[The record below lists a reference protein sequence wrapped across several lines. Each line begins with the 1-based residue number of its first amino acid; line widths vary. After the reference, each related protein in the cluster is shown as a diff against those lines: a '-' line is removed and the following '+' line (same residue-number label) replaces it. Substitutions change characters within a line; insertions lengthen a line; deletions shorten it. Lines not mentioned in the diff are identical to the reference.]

1 MFPNTS
7 DGQSVPVLAGF
18 SLPPQPPKSTKSTN
32 AFGPFDLRKRFRTK
46 DLPHPVHKLI
56 QNITKPHQS
65 TIGTQRADAR
75 EKSKERLNISKPIN
89 AVQPSTQIS
98 QINAGEVKRYI
109 GHPMITQTYCK
120 SSRVDPHNY
129 ILRSLDDQDQHD
141 LQKIKAYTQLV
152 TQNSAHFAEHQ
163 IFIGDLNVHPTLR
176 RRYLGCATNSL
187 DLIFFLGVNP
197 VFIGSDLLYFI
208 AHKAWAIVS
217 VLNKNGFA
225 WDHRIELLNCL
236 QLWTIQEGSSHGV
249 RFDLKLGK
257 CLRDVHH
264 LVLTLMIGS
273 LAALLDRLSIR
284 QDHEKLNMQ
293 ALNALLNVILKVAEA
308 MRSFRPETFQF
319 PDKELSALKRA
330 INKPGEPRYST
341 EKVQSNLAQ
350 IHEYKEKS
358 TSPWFFHK

>member
-7 DGQSVPVLAGF
+7 DGQSFPVLAGF
-18 SLPPQPPKSTKSTN
+18 SLPPQPPKSTKSFN
-32 AFGPFDLRKRFRTK
+32 FRKRFKTE
-46 DLPHPVHKLI
+46 DVPHPVHKFI

-65 TIGTQRADAR
+65 TIGTQRAEAR
-75 EKSKERLNISKPIN
+75 ENSKQRLNISKPIN
-89 AVQPSTQIS
+89 AVKPSTQIS
-98 QINAGEVKRYI
+98 QINAGAVNRYI
-109 GHPMITQTYCK
+109 EHPMITQTYCK

-129 ILRSLDDQDQHD
+129 ILRSLDD
-141 LQKIKAYTQLV
+141 LQNIEAYTQLV

-293 ALNALLNVILKVAEA
+293 ALDALLNVILKVAEA

-350 IHEYKEKS
+350 IHEYKEE
-358 TSPWFFHK
+358 SPLPWLFHK